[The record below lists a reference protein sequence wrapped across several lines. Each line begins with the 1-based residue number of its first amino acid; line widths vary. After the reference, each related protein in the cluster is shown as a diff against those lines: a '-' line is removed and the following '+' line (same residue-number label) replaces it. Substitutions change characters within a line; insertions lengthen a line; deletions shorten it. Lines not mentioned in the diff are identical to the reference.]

1 METDLLEIS
10 SPFVVGFEF
19 EYISEGDVHFL
30 GEVIAEQQQQK
41 D

>member
-1 METDLLEIS
+1 METDLTEIS

-19 EYISEGDVHFL
+19 EYISEGDAHFL